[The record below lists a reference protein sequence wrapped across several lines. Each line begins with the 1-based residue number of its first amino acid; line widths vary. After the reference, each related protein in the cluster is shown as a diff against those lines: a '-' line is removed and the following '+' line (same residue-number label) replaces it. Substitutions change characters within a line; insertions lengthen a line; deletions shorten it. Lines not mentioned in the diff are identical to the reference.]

1 MARGFASVL
10 TVASVLASCAG
21 YARLGAAS
29 DTITRALVAHA
40 EVATRTSLRVSSQV
54 LQFTVPDPARPAVAT
69 VDFVAGVRTHA
80 GAEVVLTVETA
91 FLPAAGGSESS
102 LTFAGDGDGTLG
114 GVMAPTQSSIVGRWV
129 GSGRRSGRIAFA
141 LHAAAAGTYSIPLRF
156 VLSVP

>member
-1 MARGFASVL
+1 MARGFASVF
-10 TVASVLASCAG
+10 TVVSVLASCAG
-21 YARLGAAS
+21 HVRVGAAS
-29 DTITRALVAHA
+29 DTITRAVLARA
-40 EVATRTSLRVSSQV
+40 EVATRTSLSVSSPL

-91 FLPAAGGSESS
+91 TLPEAAGRESS

-114 GVMAPTQSSIVGRWV
+114 GAMVPSQSAIVGRWV

-141 LHAAAAGTYSIPLRF
+141 LQAPAAGTYRVPLRF